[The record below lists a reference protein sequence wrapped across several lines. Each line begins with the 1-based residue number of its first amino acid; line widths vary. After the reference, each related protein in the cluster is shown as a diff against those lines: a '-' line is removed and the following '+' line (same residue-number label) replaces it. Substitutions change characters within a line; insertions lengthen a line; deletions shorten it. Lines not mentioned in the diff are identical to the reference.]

1 MMLSTLVS
9 ALPVNMQVRDVFVPP
24 ITLPKEGT
32 VWKVGTK
39 QNVTWD
45 TSDAPTQITNPIG
58 RIILSKGGLLDL
70 DNPLAD
76 GFDILLGEFE
86 VTVPDVEPADD
97 YAIVLFGD
105 SGNAS
110 PQFTI
115 EA

>member
-1 MMLSTLVS
+1 MMKFAPASLFLFFIMMLSTLVS
-9 ALPVNMQVRDVFVPP
+9 ALPVNMQ
-24 ITLPKEGT
+24 
-32 VWKVGTK
+32 VGTK